1 MMRDFVTAAVLAL
14 SAGLAPAMAQDWS
27 GQITP
32 YVWGAGL
39 GGDVTPFA
47 GAPTLSFDKSL
58 SEVLEDTD
66 GAFFLSGFAR
76 RDRLVL
82 MGDFSWSSSSKA
94 GVLPP
99 GLPAE
104 GKVSQRSLTLL
115 AGWRVVSNDRMTLDA
130 LAGARAWRVKSRIS
144 VAGGAL
150 SASPGKDFVDPILAL
165 RANVTLAPQWS
176 AILYADVGGFGV
188 GSEQTSQILA
198 TLNYQVNDQ
207 LYVSGGYRQ
216 LNVDY
221 RDGGTRLDVTMA
233 GPILGATWRF

>member
-1 MMRDFVTAAVLAL
+1 MRGLLMAAVAAL
-14 SAGLAPAMAQDWS
+14 STGLAPAMAQDWS

-82 MGDFSWSSSSKA
+82 MGDLSWSASSRA
-94 GVLPP
+94 GLLPT
-99 GLPAE
+99 GVPAE
-104 GKVSQRSLTLL
+104 GKVTQRSLTLL

-130 LAGARAWRVKSRIS
+130 LAGARAWRVESRIKL
-144 VAGGAL
+144 AGGAIQ
-150 SASPGKDFVDPILAL
+150 ASPGKDFVDPILAL
-165 RANVTLAPQWS
+165 RANVALAPQWS
-176 AILYADVGGFGV
+176 AILYADVGGFGA
-188 GSEQTSQILA
+188 GSEHTSQFLA
-198 TLNYQVNDQ
+198 TVNWQATDQ
-207 LYVSGGYRQ
+207 LYVSAGYRQ

>member
-1 MMRDFVTAAVLAL
+1 MRKFLAAAAAVL
-14 SAGLAPAMAQDWS
+14 STGLAPAMAQDWS

-82 MGDFSWSSSSKA
+82 MGDLSWSTSSKA
-94 GVLPP
+94 GTLPP

-104 GKVSQRSLTLL
+104 G
-115 AGWRVVSNDRMTLDA
+115 
-130 LAGARAWRVKSRIS
+130 
-144 VAGGAL
+144 
-150 SASPGKDFVDPILAL
+150 
-165 RANVTLAPQWS
+165 
-176 AILYADVGGFGV
+176 
-188 GSEQTSQILA
+188 
-198 TLNYQVNDQ
+198 
-207 LYVSGGYRQ
+207 
-216 LNVDY
+216 
-221 RDGGTRLDVTMA
+221 
-233 GPILGATWRF
+233 

>member
-1 MMRDFVTAAVLAL
+1 MREFLAAAAAAL
-14 SAGLAPAMAQDWS
+14 STGLAPAMAQDWS

-39 GGDVTPFA
+39 GGEVTPFA

-82 MGDFSWSSSSKA
+82 MGDLSWSTSSKA
-94 GVLPP
+94 GTLPP

-104 GKVSQRSLTLL
+104 GKVTQRSLTLL

-130 LAGARAWRVKSRIS
+130 LAGARAWRVESRIKI
-144 VAGGAL
+144 AGGAIQ
-150 SASPGKDFVDPILAL
+150 ASPGKDFIDPILAL
-165 RANVTLAPQWS
+165 RANVALAPQWS
-176 AILYADVGGFGV
+176 AILYADVGGFGA
-188 GSEQTSQILA
+188 GSEHTSQFLA
-198 TLNYQVNDQ
+198 TVNYQVTDQ
-207 LYVSGGYRQ
+207 LYVSAGYRQ

-221 RDGGTRLDVTMA
+221 RDDGTRLDVTMA

>member
-1 MMRDFVTAAVLAL
+1 MRGFLAAAAAAAL
-14 SAGLAPAMAQDWS
+14 CAVPAAAQDWS

-39 GGDVTPFA
+39 GGDLTPFA

-66 GAFFLSGFAR
+66 GAFFLSGFTR

-82 MGDFSWSSSSKA
+82 MGDLSWSASSKA

-104 GKVSQRSLTLL
+104 GKVTQRSLTLL
-115 AGWRVVSNDRMTLDA
+115 AGWRVVAHERLSLDA
-130 LAGARAWRVKSRIS
+130 MAGVRAWRVKSRIS

-150 SASPGKDFVDPILAL
+150 SAAPGKDFVDPIVAL
-165 RANVTLAPQWS
+165 RANVALAPHWS
-176 AILYADVGGFGV
+176 AILYADLGGFGG
-188 GSEQTSQILA
+188 GSDHTSQLLA
-198 TLNYQVNDQ
+198 VVNYQATDQ
-207 LYVSGGYRQ
+207 LYLSAGYRQ

-233 GPILGATWRF
+233 GPVLGATWRF

>member
-1 MMRDFVTAAVLAL
+1 MRKFLAAAAAVL
-14 SAGLAPAMAQDWS
+14 STGLAPAMAQDWS

-82 MGDFSWSSSSKA
+82 MGDLSWSTSSKA
-94 GVLPP
+94 GTLPP

-104 GKVSQRSLTLL
+104 GKVTQRSLTLL
-115 AGWRVVSNDRMTLDA
+115 AGWRAVSNDRMTLDA
-130 LAGARAWRVKSRIS
+130 LAGARAWRVKGRIRSRAARARPRPARIS
-144 VAGGAL
+144 SIPSSRCGPMSRWRRSGRRSSMPM
-150 SASPGKDFVDPILAL
+150 SAA
-165 RANVTLAPQWS
+165 S
-176 AILYADVGGFGV
+176 A
-188 GSEQTSQILA
+188 
-198 TLNYQVNDQ
+198 
-207 LYVSGGYRQ
+207 R
-216 LNVDY
+216 
-221 RDGGTRLDVTMA
+221 
-233 GPILGATWRF
+233 GPSIPASSWPR

>member
-1 MMRDFVTAAVLAL
+1 MREFLAAAAAVL
-14 SAGLAPAMAQDWS
+14 STGLAPAMAQDWS

-82 MGDFSWSSSSKA
+82 MGDLSWSTSSKA
-94 GVLPP
+94 GTLPP

-104 GKVSQRSLTLL
+104 GKVTQRSLTLADL
-115 AGWRVVSNDRMTLDA
+115 R
-130 LAGARAWRVKSRIS
+130 RAI
-144 VAGGAL
+144 
-150 SASPGKDFVDPILAL
+150 
-165 RANVTLAPQWS
+165 
-176 AILYADVGGFGV
+176 
-188 GSEQTSQILA
+188 GSEQLFLHYQPKIRVA
-198 TLNYQVNDQ
+198 TQKVAGSRFRY
-207 LYVSGGYRQ
+207 S
-216 LNVDY
+216 
-221 RDGGTRLDVTMA
+221 RLE
-233 GPILGATWRF
+233 

>member
-1 MMRDFVTAAVLAL
+1 MMHGFLTAAVLAL
-14 SAGLAPAMAQDWS
+14 AAVPATAQDWS

-58 SEVLEDTD
+58 SEVLDDTD

-94 GVLPP
+94 AVLPP

-104 GKVSQRSLTLL
+104 GKVTQRSLTLL
-115 AGWRVVSNDRMTLDA
+115 AGWRVVANDRMTLDA
-130 LAGARAWRVKSRIS
+130 LAGARAWKVKSRVS
-144 VAGGAL
+144 VAGGAIR
-150 SASPGKDFVDPILAL
+150 ASGQQDFVDPVLAL

-176 AILYADVGGFGV
+176 AILYADVGGFGA
-188 GSEQTSQILA
+188 GSEHTSQFLA
-198 TLNYQVNDQ
+198 TLNYRVTDQ

-216 LNVDY
+216 LSVDY

>member
-115 AGWRVVSNDRMTLDA
+115 AGWRVISNDRMTLDA